1 MRDNDDTTGG
11 AAGLDPAG
19 LDRKG
24 FALHRRLIE
33 RDPLAVQELWSYF
46 DQLAGYATSQ
56 IFDPATREDT
66 GHNLAMAVIVSMIEH
81 PERFDPSRGKS
92 LYGYLRMDLKGD
104 VMNYIARV
112 RREPRLLSLDAPTST
127 NDDDVGNQD
136 LGGNLSSDEPGPE
149 EAALSGES
157 QAWVAQVRETVVR
170 TDDEGIVFDLQYVH
184 GERSTDTFARALGI
198 TDRNTPEQVRVVQ
211 QLKDRLATRLRRM

>member
-11 AAGLDPAG
+11 AADRETAGQDPRGL
-19 LDRKG
+19 
-24 FALHRRLIE
+24 ALHQRLLE
-33 RDPLAVQELWSYF
+33 RDPLAAQELWLSF
-46 DQLAGYATSQ
+46 DQLARYATSQ
-56 IFDPATREDT
+56 IFEPATREDT
-66 GHNLAMAVIVSMIEH
+66 GSDLAMTVIVSMIQH

-104 VMNYIARV
+104 VMNHIARV
-112 RREPRLLSLDAPTST
+112 RREPRLLSLDAPTGT

-149 EAALSGES
+149 AAVLSS
-157 QAWVAQVRETVVR
+157 ATQAWVAQVRRTVVK
-170 TDDEGIVFDLQYVH
+170 TDEEGIVFDLQYVH

-198 TDRNTPEQVRVVQ
+198 TDRTPPEQVRAVQ

>member
-1 MRDNDDTTGG
+1 MKDNDDITGS
-11 AAGLDPAG
+11 AADPDTAG
-19 LDRKG
+19 QDLKG
-24 FALHRRLIE
+24 FALHRRLLE
-33 RDPLAVQELWSYF
+33 RDPLAAQELWLYF

-56 IFDPATREDT
+56 IFEPATREDT
-66 GHNLAMAVIVSMIEH
+66 GYNLAMTVIVSMIEH

-104 VMNYIARV
+104 VMNHIARV
-112 RREPRLLSLDAPTST
+112 RREPRLLSLDAPTGT
-127 NDDDVGNQD
+127 NDDGVGNQD

-149 EAALSGES
+149 EAALSRES
-157 QAWVAQVRETVVR
+157 QAWVAQVRQTVVR
-170 TDDEGIVFDLQYVH
+170 TDGEGIVFDLQYVH

-198 TDRNTPEQVRVVQ
+198 ADQNTPDQVRVVQ